1 MKFRLLYTLSAL
13 AILFGSC
20 EVLDRPSLTTAED
33 DSYWQ
38 SEESVRLY
46 AHSFYGHFFPGY
58 GVGWTTAYAPGN
70 NYAFSDDVVRLSS
83 QAQFTRT
90 VPISKES
97 TSLDLGEWQ
106 SEYTGPTWNFAWVR
120 KANIMS
126 DRIQERMKDVL
137 NEEQYNHWFAIAR
150 FFRALEYARL
160 VNVFG
165 DVPYYDFAPLNTQLD
180 ELYKDRTPRNEV
192 MDHVYD
198 DFKFAMENV
207 RLNDGTRNVNR
218 YVVSAL
224 VSRWALY
231 EGSWQKYYYKDEA
244 RAKKFFNLATEAA
257 DKVISSGKFAIV
269 EEFRNLFGSEDL
281 TTSKECI
288 LYRKYNASQSITHC
302 VASYCNANEP
312 TDIGPTLDLIKSF
325 ICTDGKDWQTS
336 TLGDAKDFSL
346 STLLKT
352 RDPRFEGTFFNKVTP
367 KNKSAYLYVTKFI
380 PRSALKYLDEEGAS
394 PAPEFQGEK
403 NVTGYPVLRYSEV
416 LLNWIEAK
424 AELAD
429 LGEGSV
435 SQADIDL
442 SINAIR
448 NRPIASEAK
457 KLGVTKTAAMD
468 LASLNAD
475 PSRDATVSPLLW
487 EIRRERRMEFAFE
500 FSRIIDLRRWGK
512 LEYMDTDARPDLL
525 MGTWVNFQSDLPEEL
540 KAENIK
546 KIRVVN
552 AAGKEVVYD
561 GKNGASLNGF
571 FYSPQTLGRQP
582 YLDIPNVNP
591 YLCPIGKNQISDY
604 EMRGYK
610 LTQTEGWPTE
620 L

>member
-46 AHSFYGHFFPGY
+46 ANSFYGHFFPGY

-70 NYAFSDDVVRLSS
+70 SYAFSDDVVRLSS

-97 TSLDLGEWQ
+97 TSLDLSEWQ
-106 SEYTGPTWNFAWVR
+106 SEYTGPTWNFAWIR
-120 KANIMS
+120 KVNIMS
-126 DRIQERMKDVL
+126 DRLQERMKDIL
-137 NEEQYNHWFAIAR
+137 TEEQYNHWFAIAR

-165 DVPYYDFAPLNTQLD
+165 DVPYYDFTPINTQLD

-207 RLNDGTRNVNR
+207 RLNDGSRNVNR

-231 EGSWQKYYYKDEA
+231 EGSWQKYYYKDND

-257 DKVISSGKFAIV
+257 NKVISSGKFAIV

-288 LYRKYNASQSITHC
+288 LFRKYDASQGVTHC
-302 VASYCNANEP
+302 VASYCNANDP

-325 ICTDGKDWQTS
+325 ICIDGKDWQS
-336 TLGDAKDFSL
+336 SSVANSKDFTLDSL
-346 STLLKT
+346 IKT

-367 KNKSAYLYVTKFI
+367 KSKSAYLYVTKFI
-380 PRSALKYLDEEGAS
+380 PRSALKYMDEEGAT
-394 PAPEFQGEK
+394 PAPEFQGNK

-448 NRPIASEAK
+448 NRPIAAEAK
-457 KLGVTKTAAMD
+457 KLGVTKTADMN
-468 LASLNAD
+468 LASLNVD
-475 PSRDATVSPLLW
+475 PSKDATVSPLLW

-512 LEYMDTDARPDLL
+512 LEYMDTDSRPDLL
-525 MGTWVNFQSDLPEEL
+525 MGTWVNFQSELPEEL
-540 KAENIK
+540 KEENK
-546 KIRVVN
+546 GKIRVVN

-561 GKNGASLNGF
+561 GKNGAALNGF

>member
-1 MKFRLLYTLSAL
+1 M
-13 AILFGSC
+13 
-20 EVLDRPSLTTAED
+20 
-33 DSYWQ
+33 
-38 SEESVRLY
+38 
-46 AHSFYGHFFPGY
+46 
-58 GVGWTTAYAPGN
+58 
-70 NYAFSDDVVRLSS
+70 
-83 QAQFTRT
+83 
-90 VPISKES
+90 
-97 TSLDLGEWQ
+97 
-106 SEYTGPTWNFAWVR
+106 
-120 KANIMS
+120 
-126 DRIQERMKDVL
+126 
-137 NEEQYNHWFAIAR
+137 
-150 FFRALEYARL
+150 
-160 VNVFG
+160 
-165 DVPYYDFAPLNTQLD
+165 
-180 ELYKDRTPRNEV
+180 
-192 MDHVYD
+192 
-198 DFKFAMENV
+198 
-207 RLNDGTRNVNR
+207 
-218 YVVSAL
+218 
-224 VSRWALY
+224 
-231 EGSWQKYYYKDEA
+231 
-244 RAKKFFNLATEAA
+244 
-257 DKVISSGKFAIV
+257 ISSGKFAIV
-269 EEFRNLFGSEDL
+269 EEFRNLFGSDDL

-336 TLGDAKDFSL
+336 SVDYAKDF
-346 STLLKT
+346 TLDTLIKT

-448 NRPIASEAK
+448 NRPIAAEAK
-457 KLGVTKTAAMD
+457 KLGVTKTSAMD
-468 LASLNAD
+468 LASLIAD

-561 GKNGASLNGF
+561 GKNGASLN
-571 FYSPQTLGRQP
+571 
-582 YLDIPNVNP
+582 
-591 YLCPIGKNQISDY
+591 
-604 EMRGYK
+604 
-610 LTQTEGWPTE
+610 
-620 L
+620 